1 MVNIVVGVV
10 DVYMEVRKGVGVAV
24 VVGVVA
30 VTVVAVEVAEGVGE
44 RQC

>member
-10 DVYMEVRKGVGVAV
+10 DVYMEVRKGVCVAV

-30 VTVVAVEVAEGVGE
+30 VTVVAVEVVEGVGE